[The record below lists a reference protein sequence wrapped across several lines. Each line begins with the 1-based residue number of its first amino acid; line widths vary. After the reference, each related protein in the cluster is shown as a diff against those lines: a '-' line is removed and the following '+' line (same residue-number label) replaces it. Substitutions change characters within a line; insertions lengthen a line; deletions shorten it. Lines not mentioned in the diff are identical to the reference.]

1 MYIWVRLIKFLQGF
15 PPKTKPNTMQN
26 MASGAQLRQST
37 DPGSGPHAAL
47 HGGLP
52 GPGDSH
58 QQAALGAVQ
67 QLFSPVHQS
76 D

>member
-1 MYIWVRLIKFLQGF
+1 
-15 PPKTKPNTMQN
+15 MQN
-26 MASGAQLRQST
+26 MASGAQLRQSA
-37 DPGSGPHAAL
+37 DPGLGPHVVL
-47 HGGLP
+47 HAVLT
-52 GPGDSH
+52 GPWDSH